1 MELADRL
8 ERLGTETAFAVS
20 AEAKGYA
27 AAGNKLFPFH
37 LGDIN
42 LRTPSNIIEAALK
55 AIRDGMTG
63 YSPSEGILPLREAL
77 SQDVGERRGV
87 AYGPQNISIQPG
99 GKPVISK
106 FINAILNP
114 GDEVLYPNPG
124 YPIYESQIEFQGG
137 KAIPYTFVETDDGF
151 AIDLEQLRASVN
163 SRTRA
168 LILNNYHNPTG
179 AECKEDELNDLAE
192 LALENDLWVL
202 SDDAYYEIR
211 YEGQSQSI
219 AAIEG
224 MRERTVILY
233 TFSKKYAMTGWR
245 LGAAIGP
252 EEIIQVFNKLN
263 INDESCSNHFIQW
276 AMVEVLKGSQDG
288 PEQILETLKERR
300 DVAVAGLNSI
310 SGIRIASP
318 NSTFYLFPNVTRILE
333 RKGLADVEQLR
344 TETLRATGVSF
355 CSRIHFGRP
364 MPGEQS
370 HFIRFA
376 YSGIDVEEIREG
388 MAALKSYFESA

>member
-1 MELADRL
+1 MKLADRL

-364 MPGEQS
+364 MPGEQN

-376 YSGIDVEEIREG
+376 YSGIDVEEIRAG